1 LPHDD
6 CDRPIDRWLVWLC
19 LLMLVC
25 PTASAAQI
33 AMDAWTVED
42 GLPQSSVYDIRH
54 TRDGYLWLAT
64 LGGLVRFDGVRLVT
78 FDRATPG
85 IGSLRVRALHE
96 DREGTL
102 WAGTEDGMLIRYRDG
117 KFHTYGA
124 ADGFVAAQVFSIEN
138 GDDGSVWVMSVG
150 RMTRFDGHH
159 FKTFV
164 PGDLPHD
171 VRPHLRSSGWQGI
184 WWSQDADGVYCLA
197 GGRVSLCL
205 EASRL
210 PASAVINVSAD
221 LRGGFWIHTASDG
234 VVRVRHGDVRHYTVA
249 DGLPEGPVEG
259 NLFEDSE
266 ETLWMGTVAPP
277 VLHRVRNGAR
287 ETIAVQP
294 IRFYED
300 RDGSLWIG
308 TVSAG
313 LRRVRSQIASMVTRD
328 QGLSS
333 NNVYALMRDREGN
346 LWAGTLGA
354 GLNRR
359 SPNGTVRNFGPAD
372 GLPSPNVGAL
382 FQDSSGRVL
391 VGTSGGTVT
400 IIDDRVARY
409 PAPNGWLDGLVA
421 TMLED
426 DDGTVWFGTSR
437 GLVRQAGNRFSRM
450 TSADGLPDDTVTA
463 LLRAGDGDLWIGT
476 QRGLARMRGGHL
488 TNFTEQHGFV
498 GNQVRALIDYER
510 AIWVGTYDGGLYRIV
525 EDRLTRYTTAEGLH
539 NNGVF
544 QLLDDGQGHFW
555 AGSNRG
561 IARLRIEDL
570 NAVADGRARVVHP
583 LVLGTEDGLATL
595 ESNGGRQPNG
605 LTMPDGTVW
614 IPTQGGVA
622 MVDTRRVRDSVPLL
636 RVHIEA
642 VRINGRPAALDR
654 QLELGWE
661 EDTLEFDY
669 TAPSFIRPRQ
679 IRFRYRLAGLHDDW
693 IEAGT
698 RRTAAYHLVPP
709 GRYTFEVV
717 AAAGDGGWSEE
728 GGTLALVIH
737 APLWKQGWFRLSA
750 GGSGVALALFV
761 ALRRG
766 ERLKRERDRQ
776 ISYARQLVTAQEQ
789 ERRRISND
797 LHDSLGQTLFMIR
810 QHARGLNS
818 TAQPDDSR
826 DATALVVADLAARA
840 SHEMKEIAYALR
852 PYQLDKIGL
861 TGTLENMLHRV
872 REATGLE
879 IVADLE
885 NVDGRLSPDTQI
897 GIYRIVQE
905 AVNNIVRHAAAT
917 EAVVRVRNGGR
928 AIDIEIWD
936 NGKGFSMDRTGNAD
950 SPAGLGLITIR
961 ERAYAMNGEARVQ
974 SAPGAGTTLQVRIE
988 AHAPPE

>member
-1 LPHDD
+1 
-6 CDRPIDRWLVWLC
+6 
-19 LLMLVC
+19 MLVC
-25 PTASAAQI
+25 PTASGAQI

-372 GLPSPNVGAL
+372 GLPSPNVGAI